1 MGSTTIR
8 RIKHQLEQYDQM
20 LKEQHY
26 YFKRNRNLIL
36 KDEGKRKTMA
46 DPNKFK
52 SVSVPIDTYKKLNYL
67 ADGKF
72 LDAQLTIS
80 KTIEAL
86 ASRAA
91 KKLGYKNG
99 KAKD

>member
-1 MGSTTIR
+1 MF
-8 RIKHQLEQYDQM
+8 LCYNFP
-20 LKEQHY
+20 Y
-26 YFKRNRNLIL
+26 
-36 KDEGKRKTMA
+36 KTNNKTESEKQMA

-52 SVSVPIDTYKKLNYL
+52 SVSVPIETYKKLNFL

-99 KAKD
+99 NGKA